1 MSKQVFSIL
10 EDAAARWQNR
20 TAIIEQGESKSFKQ
34 LHESALK
41 LSEIIETNTDL
52 KSKGI
57 GFLCG
62 NSAAFVIGLF
72 AIAKTGAIAMPVLT
86 GTHECEII
94 KLFQEASVNVLLAEK
109 GNGLTFSAGVQ
120 RVIIN
125 EQFDLFIFPDI
136 KSQNIDLLFPG
147 AAFIRPS
154 SGTTGNSKGV
164 VISHTAVYE
173 RTAAA
178 NEGLM
183 LNEDD
188 IMLWV
193 LPMAFHFV
201 VSVLLYIR
209 YGVRMIISDQFTAE
223 AILTLANRYHAT
235 HLYASPLHYRL
246 LATERSG
253 NKFETLKKAISTSAL
268 LEPAVSQIFFD
279 KYEIPVS
286 QAYGII
292 EIGLPFIN
300 NESDNRRNESIGKAL
315 PEYSSAILDEDGK
328 VLPVGT
334 RGAFAIKGPGMFSGY
349 LWPVKKHEDVL
360 MNSWFLTGDIA
371 EMDEGGFVFIKGR
384 SKSMINVSGN
394 KIFPEEVE
402 AVLKQ
407 HPDVEETRVYGGKHP
422 VTGELVEAE
431 IVLKPMAE
439 KNAEEIISFCRKQL
453 LSYKVPQRIFFVDEI
468 HKTKTGKIKRS

>member
-10 EDAAARWQNR
+10 EDAAAKWQNR
-20 TAIIEQGESKSFKQ
+20 TAIIEQGERKSFKQ
-34 LHESALK
+34 LHEFALEV
-41 LSEIIETNTDL
+41 SERLEANIDL
-52 KSKGI
+52 RGSGI

-72 AIAKTGAIAMPVLT
+72 AIAKIGAIAMPVLP
-86 GTHECEII
+86 GTHEGEIVKI
-94 KLFQEASVNVLLAEK
+94 FQDASVNVLLAEK
-109 GNGLTFSAGVQ
+109 GNSLSFFAGVQ
-120 RVIIN
+120 RVSIN
-125 EQFDLFIFPDI
+125 EQFDLFIFSDI
-136 KSQNIDLLFPG
+136 KPQNIDSLFPG

-178 NEGLM
+178 NKGLM

-188 IMLWV
+188 VMLWV

-209 YGVRMIISDQFTAE
+209 YGVCMIISDHFTAE
-223 AILTLANRYHAT
+223 AIVMNANRFHAT

-246 LATERSG
+246 LAAGRSDH
-253 NKFETLKKAISTSAL
+253 KFETLKKAISTSAL
-268 LEPAVSQIFFD
+268 LEPAVSQAFFD
-279 KYEIPVS
+279 KYDIPVS

-300 NESDNRRNESIGKAL
+300 NERENKRSESIGTAL
-315 PEYSSAILDEDGK
+315 PGYTAAILDAHGK
-328 VLPVGT
+328 ALSVGLQ
-334 RGAFAIKGPGMFSGY
+334 GAFAIKGPGMFSGY
-349 LWPVKKHEDVL
+349 LWPVITLEQV
-360 MNSWFLTGDIA
+360 MEESWFLTGDIA
-371 EMDEGGFVFIKGR
+371 EMDKDGFVFIKGR

-402 AVLKQ
+402 AVLKL
-407 HPDVEETRVYGGKHP
+407 HHDVEEARVYGGKHP

-439 KNAEEIISFCRKQL
+439 KNAEKIISFCRKQL

-468 HKTKTGKIKRS
+468 RKTKTGKIKRS